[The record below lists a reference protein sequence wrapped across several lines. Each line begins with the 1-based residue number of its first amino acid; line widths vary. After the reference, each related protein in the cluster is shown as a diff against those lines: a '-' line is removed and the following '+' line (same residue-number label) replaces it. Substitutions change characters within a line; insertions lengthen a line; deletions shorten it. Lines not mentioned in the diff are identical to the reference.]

1 MDSYSENTEWI
12 DISEEIQNVKFQE
25 TQSPIMEQNDNTEEK
40 VSRDT
45 RELIDS
51 IVANIVDN
59 AIETVQTD
67 LYTEVET
74 SSQNIPKEKE
84 QEENNNGFYYDVFKL
99 VSVLAGC
106 RLFFEFIEITKDAR
120 QVCRNGFTYVKN
132 KTLTN
137 GNTYCESTQRRSGNG
152 CNAKLTL

>member
-59 AIETVQTD
+59 AIETAQTD

-106 RLFFEFIEITKDAR
+106 RLFFEFIEWA
-120 QVCRNGFTYVKN
+120 N
-132 KTLTN
+132 
-137 GNTYCESTQRRSGNG
+137 
-152 CNAKLTL
+152 

>member
-25 TQSPIMEQNDNTEEK
+25 TQSPIMEQYDNTEEK

-59 AIETVQTD
+59 AIETAQTD

-106 RLFFEFIEITKDAR
+106 RLFFEFIEWA
-120 QVCRNGFTYVKN
+120 N
-132 KTLTN
+132 
-137 GNTYCESTQRRSGNG
+137 
-152 CNAKLTL
+152 

>member
-12 DISEEIQNVKFQE
+12 DISEDVLNVKFQE

-40 VSRDT
+40 VSQDT

-59 AIETVQTD
+59 AIETAQTD

-74 SSQNIPKEKE
+74 SSQNIPKEKEQE

-106 RLFFEFIEITKDAR
+106 RLFFEFIEWA
-120 QVCRNGFTYVKN
+120 N
-132 KTLTN
+132 
-137 GNTYCESTQRRSGNG
+137 
-152 CNAKLTL
+152 

>member
-12 DISEEIQNVKFQE
+12 DISEDILNVKFQE

-40 VSRDT
+40 VSQDT

-59 AIETVQTD
+59 AIETAQTD

-74 SSQNIPKEKE
+74 SSQNIPKEKEQEQEQE

-106 RLFFEFIEITKDAR
+106 RLFFEFIEWA
-120 QVCRNGFTYVKN
+120 N
-132 KTLTN
+132 
-137 GNTYCESTQRRSGNG
+137 
-152 CNAKLTL
+152 

>member
-12 DISEEIQNVKFQE
+12 DISEDVLNVKFQE

-40 VSRDT
+40 VSQDT

-59 AIETVQTD
+59 AIETAQTD

-74 SSQNIPKEKE
+74 SSQNTPKEKEQEQEQE

-106 RLFFEFIEITKDAR
+106 RLFFEFIEWA
-120 QVCRNGFTYVKN
+120 N
-132 KTLTN
+132 
-137 GNTYCESTQRRSGNG
+137 
-152 CNAKLTL
+152 

>member
-12 DISEEIQNVKFQE
+12 DISEDVQNVKFQE

-40 VSRDT
+40 VSQET

-59 AIETVQTD
+59 AIETAQTD

-74 SSQNIPKEKE
+74 SSQNTPKEKEQEQE

-106 RLFFEFIEITKDAR
+106 RLFFEFIEWA
-120 QVCRNGFTYVKN
+120 N
-132 KTLTN
+132 
-137 GNTYCESTQRRSGNG
+137 
-152 CNAKLTL
+152 

>member
-12 DISEEIQNVKFQE
+12 DISEEVQNVKLQE
-25 TQSPIMEQNDNTEEK
+25 TQSPIMEQNDNTKEE
-40 VSRDT
+40 VSQDT

-59 AIETVQTD
+59 AIETTKTD

-74 SSQNIPKEKE
+74 SVQNIPKEEE

-106 RLFFEFIEITKDAR
+106 RLFFEFIEWA
-120 QVCRNGFTYVKN
+120 N
-132 KTLTN
+132 
-137 GNTYCESTQRRSGNG
+137 
-152 CNAKLTL
+152 